1 MTSPD
6 AARSTVTAETYRSKR
21 HKAKPAKGRASR
33 GDVLHEP
40 SPRGHAGRPRFLRH
54 GAGPRLGLSPRC
66 LRRAGHPGPVA
77 RHAASSWNARQ
88 EAGVQPEPVRPSE
101 SPEPGKGGDRHT
113 SRPQRPAGR
122 QRASSRAGAGSRPPA
137 RSARPE
143 SGAFPCPAVSSVV
156 GAGLGDADSGR
167 LSAVFVQVRPSRVGG
182 GYAGRCS
189 RLRLPSRRPLSCHC
203 PRGSRSR
210 LPTFA
215 PRRAHGA
222 GAGLF
227 QTDGAARAAARRL
240 PHGPLATCVPLPV
253 CFPREFSGRTGTLGE
268 PSCAV
273 RPSSLAQLLSRG

>member
-1 MTSPD
+1 MSSPSQLGPVR
-6 AARSTVTAETYRSKR
+6 APSQGRVGTATRR
-21 HKAKPAKGRASR
+21 
-33 GDVLHEP
+33 V
-40 SPRGHAGRPRFLRH
+40 PRGQP
-54 GAGPRLGLSPRC
+54 GASVP
-66 LRRAGHPGPVA
+66 AAVPG
-77 RHAASSWNARQ
+77 
-88 EAGVQPEPVRPSE
+88 
-101 SPEPGKGGDRHT
+101 
-113 SRPQRPAGR
+113 
-122 QRASSRAGAGSRPPA
+122 GSRPPA

-210 LPTFA
+210 LPTFT

-227 QTDGAARAAARRL
+227 QTDGAARAAGRRL
-240 PHGPLATCVPLPV
+240 PHGPLAMCVPLPV